1 MMKIFLLILILPFS
15 HAYSQKKSVSFFKNK
30 TKLKNPFSLR
40 DPFKAPLKRQGKSRK
55 KQLEDN
61 GVFTNLPTVEDVPLS
76 SIQITGV
83 FLGKNRRATARI
95 KIGSG
100 PNKGEGGTVILK
112 EGMKLGVDQAE
123 LKAILPGG
131 VVLVEKIINV
141 YGQEEYLETIIPIV
155 GD

>member
-1 MMKIFLLILILPFS
+1 MIRIFILLLAFS
-15 HAYSQKKSVSFFKNK
+15 LMDAYSQKKRDSFFKNK
-30 TKLKNPFSLR
+30 TKLKNPFGLR
-40 DPFKAPLKRQGKSRK
+40 DPFKAPIKRKEKSRK
-55 KQLEDN
+55 KQLEDD
-61 GVFTNLPTVEDVPLS
+61 GVFSNLPTIEDVPLS

-83 FLGKNRRATARI
+83 FLGRNRRATARI
-95 KIGSG
+95 T
-100 PNKGEGGTVILK
+100 GERGKGGTVILK
-112 EGMKLGVDQAE
+112 EGMRLGVDQAE